1 MLKCI
6 TMENGGRFNNMRRL
20 PESFI
25 NDLKNEDGI
34 LNPLLERIKKD
45 DTLLLSIRNNYV
57 NIYYRGGN
65 LVRISCGAK
74 GYKAFFDK
82 RYNKTDIFLPKLPDT
97 INDVG
102 DTESWI
108 AAFPT
113 LKQTMDIS
121 FSINSKPER
130 EFQQLIARENNNS
143 TISNETEYFITDIEF
158 SDSEIREV
166 RFDLLAIRWLASQR
180 RKHTECLPVFIE
192 LKYGD
197 GALNGSA
204 GLIKHLEDLNRILS
218 DQEQYAAILE
228 TMEKQFEQLGELG
241 LVKYKQPANFRG
253 ISLNPQMKPEVI
265 IVLANHN
272 PRSRI
277 LADILSSNQMKDF
290 EDPTK
295 FYLKFFVASF
305 AGYGFHADTMFT
317 LPEIKERLNSGI

>member
-1 MLKCI
+1 MVGDLI
-6 TMENGGRFNNMRRL
+6 NMRRL

-25 NDLKNEDGI
+25 SDLKNGDGK
-34 LNPLLERIKKD
+34 LYPLLERIKKD

-57 NIYYRGGN
+57 NVYYRGGN
-65 LVRISCGAK
+65 LVRVSYGTK

-82 RYNKTDIFLPKLPDT
+82 KYNKTDIDLPELPDSIKDVDDT
-97 INDVG
+97 IN
-102 DTESWI
+102 WI

-121 FSINSKPER
+121 FSVNNKPER

-158 SDSEIREV
+158 SDSEIREA

-180 RKHTECLPVFIE
+180 RNHSECLPAFIE

-218 DQEQYAAILE
+218 DRKQYKAILE

-241 LVKYKQPANFRG
+241 LVKFKQPANYKG

-272 PRSRI
+272 PRSRK
-277 LADILSSNQMKDF
+277 LADILNSNEMK
-290 EDPTK
+290 ELNDPTK
-295 FYLKFFVASF
+295 FELKFFIASF
-305 AGYGFHADTMFT
+305 TGYGFHADTMVS
-317 LPEIKERLNSGI
+317 LPEIKKRLI

>member
-1 MLKCI
+1 
-6 TMENGGRFNNMRRL
+6 MRRL
-20 PESFI
+20 PKTFM
-25 NDLKNEDGI
+25 NDLKNEDGK
-34 LNPLLERIKKD
+34 LYPLLERIKKD
-45 DTLLLSIRNNYV
+45 DTLLLSIRNNYI

-65 LVRISCGAK
+65 LVRISYGAK

-82 RYNKTDIFLPKLPDT
+82 RYNKTDIYLPELPDT

-102 DTESWI
+102 DTERWI

-121 FSINSKPER
+121 FSINNKPER

-158 SDSEIREV
+158 SDSEIREA

-180 RKHTECLPVFIE
+180 RNHSECLPAFIE

-218 DQEQYAAILE
+218 DQKQYEAILE
-228 TMEKQFEQLGELG
+228 TMEKQFEQLDELG
-241 LVKYKQPANFRG
+241 LVKFKQPANYRG

-272 PRSRI
+272 PRSRK
-277 LADILSSNQMKDF
+277 LADILYSNEMK
-290 EDPTK
+290 ELNDPTK
-295 FYLKFFVASF
+295 FDLKFFIASF
-305 AGYGFHADTMFT
+305 AGYGFHADTMVS
-317 LPEIKERLNSGI
+317 LPEIKKRLI